1 MNKDG
6 TVIWFCGLPGSGK
19 STISNIV
26 RKSLQSEGI
35 QTVYLSM
42 DELRKN
48 LFPNPSYS
56 NEERDLAYRTLGLI
70 ASFISRAGSN
80 VIVDATAHKR
90 KWRDLARKNCRN
102 FVEIYIKCP
111 VEICIQR
118 ETNRRGQKVIRKRLY
133 LDALKRLKTGKKIKG
148 LGKVPGV
155 DERFE
160 ESNPEIVIDS
170 SSKRPPELANEI
182 IARLKKTNVPLF
194 SNIC

>member
-1 MNKDG
+1 MNKEG

-19 STISNIV
+19 STISKIV
-26 RKSLQSEGI
+26 RKSLESKGI

-56 NEERDLAYRTLGLI
+56 DEERDLAYRALGLL
-70 ASFISRAGSN
+70 AFFISKTGSN
-80 VIVDATAHKR
+80 VIIDATAHKR

-118 ETNRRGQKVIRKRLY
+118 ETKRRGQKVIRKRLY
-133 LDALKRLKTGKKIKG
+133 LDALERLKTGKKIKG

-155 DERFE
+155 DETFE
-160 ESNPEIVIDS
+160 ESNPEISIDS
-170 SSKRPPELANEI
+170 SSERPLELANEI
-182 IARLKKTNVPLF
+182 MARLKKTNIPLF
-194 SNIC
+194 SNN